1 MKIQHIEK
9 ILNKM
14 TNFEFWV
21 FMKMP
26 IRKRWGILRNKA
38 RKCLPRK

>member
-1 MKIQHIEK
+1 MKADVIAK

-14 TNFEFWV
+14 THFEFWV

-26 IRKRWGILRNKA
+26 IRKRWRILRKKA
-38 RKCLPRK
+38 KK